1 MWKKKFSLALAPIIC
16 KNQGSKKSC
25 FFVWITGIRAKQKS
39 HYFTHQLILPM
50 KTGKKCVLK
59 AKLIILRLSSW
70 RLFKSLKL
78 TYVHSWTLEAA
89 RFCPLFFPLVRFDC
103 RMARFPTQIK
113 EVTGGHDHLFIS
125 KLEVWQWQEW
135 MGHYLEC
142 LYRRRE
148 SFQNLKLVVRS
159 RQAF

>member
-1 MWKKKFSLALAPIIC
+1 MWKKTSLWRWRRSSVKIKGA
-16 KNQGSKKSC
+16 KTSS

-39 HYFTHQLILPM
+39 HYFTQLILPM
-50 KTGKKCVLK
+50 KPGKKCVLK

-70 RLFKSLKL
+70 RLFKSFKL
-78 TYVHSWTLEAA
+78 TYVHAWTLEAA

-142 LYRRRE
+142 LHRRRE
-148 SFQNLKLVVRS
+148 RELPKP
-159 RQAF
+159 